1 MMQIAIYES
10 LLASPFRT
18 TNADEADFF
27 YVPAFGACLITRADD
42 TPHLSMKVFSSRTV
56 PNQSSFFLIL

>member
-1 MMQIAIYES
+1 MLQIAIYES

-18 TNADEADFF
+18 TNAEEADFF

-42 TPHLSMKVFSSRTV
+42 SPHLSMKVLSLV
-56 PNQSSFFLIL
+56 PFLITSFFLML